1 MNNET
6 MIKVER
12 ETVALLRCLKTIKQE
27 PYNDV
32 IIRLIE
38 EYTEDSLELSSEAKQ
53 NIIQGIKDI
62 KLGNTYSS
70 QEALEYIRNR
80 DKGL

>member
-1 MNNET
+1 

-12 ETVALLRCLKTIKQE
+12 ETAVLLKCLKTVKQE

-32 IIRLIE
+32 ILRLIE
-38 EYTEDSLELSSEAKQ
+38 KFAEDSLELSVEAKQ

-62 KLGNTYSS
+62 KENNTYSS
-70 QEALEYIRNR
+70 EEALDYIRTR
-80 DKGL
+80 Q